1 MKKDILIS
9 SRSFGKVNSE
19 AVNLLK
25 KEGFKVIVNE
35 EGKKLTENKILKII
49 DNNNIVGIIAGTEK
63 ISKKIIDSA
72 KDLSV
77 ISRYGV
83 GLDNVDLKY
92 AEKKNILVFNT
103 PEAPSISV
111 AELTLTM
118 ILNLIKKINKLD
130 KKLKDGNWHPELGY
144 LLSNKTI
151 GILGLGRIGKK
162 LVEFLFP
169 FNVNI
174 LVYDTKPDNLFI
186 SKWNLKKVSFERLIK
201 ESDVISLHLPLSEKT
216 KYLID
221 KKELSMMK
229 KNAIL
234 INTSRGG
241 IVNEEALYNSLKNDQ
256 IYGAAIDAFE
266 NEPDIGK
273 LKNIDNIILTPH
285 IGTFTV
291 ETRKDMEIES
301 VNNLI
306 GGLKKRGIL

>member
-1 MKKDILIS
+1 LKKDILIS